1 MTGKAV
7 VGYSGDSAGLE
18 EVLRVGRARREVGK
32 ASEVG
37 EEDFRACTG
46 SFEHTVGSIAQRF
59 EGLGE
64 AKAGEGLL
72 SSPSAPAA
80 GSATL
85 ARFDS
90 SNRISCVLQAMRR
103 AKWSGN
109 PIAAVCGTTVMLPAP
124 PGPAAA
130 TATVARSMFT
140 NGSRCVIMRH
150 AVSAAMNTG
159 AGVSPQASSTRAH
172 NLRSAR
178 NFAVVR
184 N

>member
-72 SSPSAPAA
+72 SSPLWGGVGGGGRRMGHRPAKA
-80 GSATL
+80 ARPLTPTL
-85 ARFDS
+85 
-90 SNRISCVLQAMRR
+90 
-103 AKWSGN
+103 
-109 PIAAVCGTTVMLPAP
+109 
-124 PGPAAA
+124 
-130 TATVARSMFT
+130 
-140 NGSRCVIMRH
+140 
-150 AVSAAMNTG
+150 
-159 AGVSPQASSTRAH
+159 SPQAGRGSQ
-172 NLRSAR
+172 
-178 NFAVVR
+178 
-184 N
+184 